1 MVMDQSI
8 ASSAIAK
15 QKKINSRNELF
26 SQTQQQHEQQKQ
38 EDNSFSETTI
48 FSKQPDHSTAIIHNT
63 GNPNQVR
70 GIRSTYVMKRYKE
83 ADLIK
88 RLD

>member
-15 QKKINSRNELF
+15 QKKINSRNEIF
-26 SQTQQQHEQQKQ
+26 SQTQQQLEEQKQ
-38 EDNSFSETTI
+38 EDSSFSETVL
-48 FSKQPDHSTAIIHNT
+48 SKKPDHSTAIIHNT

-70 GIRSTYVMKRYKE
+70 GIRNM
-83 ADLIK
+83 
-88 RLD
+88 